1 MFVPHLMRQ
10 SVYGEFAAL
19 LSGETYEKI
28 SKNVIIAF
36 NFCNANA
43 R

>member
-1 MFVPHLMRQ
+1 MFVPRLIRQ
-10 SVYGEFAAL
+10 PVYGECDAL

-36 NFCNANA
+36 NFCNAYG

>member
-1 MFVPHLMRQ
+1 MLVPRLIRKL
-10 SVYGEFAAL
+10 VYGECTAR

-36 NFCNANA
+36 NFCNANG

>member
-1 MFVPHLMRQ
+1 MFVPRLIRRP
-10 SVYGEFAAL
+10 VYGECTAR

-28 SKNVIIAF
+28 SKNVINAF
-36 NFCNANA
+36 NFCNAYG

>member
-1 MFVPHLMRQ
+1 MFVPRLIRQ
-10 SVYGEFAAL
+10 PVYGECTAR

-28 SKNVIIAF
+28 IDGVIF
-36 NFCNANA
+36 DNGFSN

>member
-1 MFVPHLMRQ
+1 MFVPRLIRQ
-10 SVYGEFAAL
+10 FAYGECTAL

-36 NFCNANA
+36 NFCNANG

>member
-1 MFVPHLMRQ
+1 MFVPRLIRWL
-10 SVYGEFAAL
+10 VYGECTAL

-36 NFCNANA
+36 NFCNAYGW
-43 R
+43 

>member
-1 MFVPHLMRQ
+1 MFVPRLIRQ
-10 SVYGEFAAL
+10 LGYGECTAR
-19 LSGETYEKI
+19 LSGKTYEKI

-36 NFCNANA
+36 NFCNAYG

>member
-1 MFVPHLMRQ
+1 MFVPRLIRWL
-10 SVYGEFAAL
+10 VYGECTAR

-28 SKNVIIAF
+28 SENVIIAF

-43 R
+43 L

>member
-1 MFVPHLMRQ
+1 MFVPRLIRQ
-10 SVYGEFAAL
+10 PVYGECTAR

-36 NFCNANA
+36 DFCNANA